1 MKDIE
6 QDLQE
11 QIQKLSQNIGQKIE
25 KKVEKVQT
33 ELEKQVIEI
42 QKSKESLTKKKSEE
56 FTELTY
62 DIIFDLYKVADELL
76 ENISQ
81 GRVGQNLNLKLL
93 QLYNRIVAYRKL
105 MVKGIAMV
113 ENNNRLDA
121 IQIRKDFKRNFNTNF
136 VKLRNEKTKNRM
148 KKF

>member
-6 QDLQE
+6 KDLQE
-11 QIQKLSQNIGQKIE
+11 QIQKMTQSIGQKIE
-25 KKVEKVQT
+25 KKVDREQT

-136 VKLRNEKTKNRM
+136 VKLRNEKTRNRM

>member
-6 QDLQE
+6 KDLQE
-11 QIQKLSQNIGQKIE
+11 QIQKMTQSIGQKIE
-25 KKVEKVQT
+25 RKVDKQQT

-42 QKSKESLTKKKSEE
+42 QKSKENLTKKKSEE

-136 VKLRNEKTKNRM
+136 VKLRNEKTRNRM

>member
-6 QDLQE
+6 KDLQE
-11 QIQKLSQNIGQKIE
+11 QIQKMTQSIGQKIE
-25 KKVEKVQT
+25 KKVDKEQT

-136 VKLRNEKTKNRM
+136 VKLRNEKTRNRM

>member
-6 QDLQE
+6 KDLQE
-11 QIQKLSQNIGQKIE
+11 QIQKMTQSIGQKIE

-93 QLYNRIVAYRKL
+93 QLYNRIVTYRKL

>member
-6 QDLQE
+6 KDLQE
-11 QIQKLSQNIGQKIE
+11 QIQKMTQNIGQKLE
-25 KKVEKVQT
+25 RKVEKVQT

>member
-6 QDLQE
+6 KDLQE
-11 QIQKLSQNIGQKIE
+11 QIQKMTQSIGQKIE
-25 KKVEKVQT
+25 KKIDKQQT

-121 IQIRKDFKRNFNTNF
+121 IQIRKDFKKNFNTNF
-136 VKLRNEKTKNRM
+136 VKLRNEKTRNRM

>member
-6 QDLQE
+6 KDLQE
-11 QIQKLSQNIGQKIE
+11 QIQKMTQSIGQKIE
-25 KKVEKVQT
+25 KKIDKQQT

-105 MVKGIAMV
+105 MVKGIAIV

-121 IQIRKDFKRNFNTNF
+121 IQIRKDFKRNFNSNF
-136 VKLRNEKTKNRM
+136 VKLRNEKTRNRM

>member
-6 QDLQE
+6 KDLQE
-11 QIQKLSQNIGQKIE
+11 QIQKMTQSIGQKIE
-25 KKVEKVQT
+25 KKVDKEQT

-121 IQIRKDFKRNFNTNF
+121 IQIRKDFKRNFNSNF

>member
-6 QDLQE
+6 KDLQE
-11 QIQKLSQNIGQKIE
+11 QIQKITQSIGQKIE
-25 KKVEKVQT
+25 KKVDKQQT

-136 VKLRNEKTKNRM
+136 VKLRNEKTRNRM

>member
-6 QDLQE
+6 QDLHE

>member
-6 QDLQE
+6 KDLQE
-11 QIQKLSQNIGQKIE
+11 QIQKMTQSIGQKIE
-25 KKVEKVQT
+25 RKVDKEQT

-136 VKLRNEKTKNRM
+136 VKLRNEKTRNRM

>member
-121 IQIRKDFKRNFNTNF
+121 IQIRKDFKRNFNSNF